1 MGRRAGIVCLWLCGS
16 VTTITWNCVH
26 RSSPN
31 WVCRYY
37 LQLIKFWPSCA
48 SGKGVCG
55 GVQISGSALLQIA
68 RSMCISLS
76 TFFIEDGMVTWQQNI
91 ILAFKHSMIDFLS
104 VFIHFNLIYKMTH
117 HMCWVDITPRSLTAM
132 QFMNEVSGIFSKCGT
147 STKKL
152 TNFHILNCQQQHKTW
167 TVWQQSS

>member
-1 MGRRAGIVCLWLCGS
+1 MGKRAGIVCLWLCGS
-16 VTTITWNCVH
+16 VTTITWNCMH

-48 SGKGVCG
+48 PGKGVCG
-55 GVQISGSALLQIA
+55 GVQIFGSALLQIA
-68 RSMCISLS
+68 CSMCISLS
-76 TFFIEDGMVTWQQNI
+76 TFFIKDGMVTWQQHI

-117 HMCWVDITPRSLTAM
+117 HMCWVDTTPRSLTRVEWILHPAHSH
-132 QFMNEVSGIFSKCGT
+132 VWSGYYTPLTHMCWWGLWRWFHCV
-147 STKKL
+147 KL
-152 TNFHILNCQQQHKTW
+152 C
-167 TVWQQSS
+167 